1 MAQATPT
8 GIRRRGAASGSARS
22 FHLPIRRRPRAF
34 RARFGFRH
42 ERACVNRD
50 FSWGPDLV
58 AVFDGNRSSDVLVGN
73 RARPLSRVLPDQ
85 TVGQSGGTEFG
96 AGRQPP
102 MIIFHRKLPPS
113 PPRASAARD
122 CISAPALHQVLSLP
136 PLFSGI
142 FAAPLFRAGRYPI
155 PRDDAAAAAA

>member
-8 GIRRRGAASGSARS
+8 GIRRREAASESARS

-34 RARFGFRH
+34 RHDSVFGTNGHASTAIFLGKP
-42 ERACVNRD
+42 N
-50 FSWGPDLV
+50 LV

-73 RARPLSRVLPDQ
+73 RARPPSRVLLYQ
-85 TVGQSGGTEFG
+85 TGGQSGGAEFG

-102 MIIFHRKLPPS
+102 MIIFRRKLPPS
-113 PPRASAARD
+113 PPRANAACD
-122 CISAPALHQVLSLP
+122 CISAPAPHQALSLP

-142 FAAPLFRAGRYPI
+142 FVAPLFRTGRYPI